1 MNKLKRILVI
11 LENNPSQTVQ
21 DDGMLEGA
29 TRELVIV
36 ENLRHVCLLDLTA
49 DFGVT
54 TIR

>member
-11 LENNPSQTVQ
+11 LENNPSQIVQ
-21 DDGMLEGA
+21 DDGMLGGA